1 MLKLRFLVVLLFLP
15 FVLVSCGD
23 KFVGSVPGY
32 IDPVDMRIV
41 DSGTN
46 FVFVFSSNEN
56 VKVYNFE
63 KLVSSFDRRAEFVV
77 TKSRKLEIYQK
88 VDSIFTSKN
97 LKSYGLVAS
106 RGAQWL
112 SVVNGNEFGLYNY
125 VKGISFSEDGSR
137 YGFVYNVG
145 GLVSN
150 GTIFGGKYYVNI
162 DGYDNGPYDDALLP
176 IFTDDGKVVLVIKEL
191 GLWKVKYDTFEYGD
205 YEDVLV
211 PSNPVYG
218 DKVIFLFKKKSR
230 WYMNNTTNVFKD
242 VVVFEFNNGNYV
254 LGESNDN
261 KVAVKVGVI
270 GGGFKVLGTYDK
282 VIKAIVNED
291 GTYAVVCEDSG
302 KEILIVNDNSFSNYQ
317 DIDKIEFS
325 ENNKYWGIR
334 YKKDGKYFVNVNGKD
349 LWNCNLLDFA
359 FKNDSVLIMYLEKD
373 KILAKEIP
381 FKNL

>member
-32 IDPVDMRIV
+32 IEPVDMRIV

-88 VDSIFTSKN
+88 VDGIFTSKN

-176 IFTDDGKVVLVIKEL
+176 IFTDDGKVILVIKEL

>member
-32 IDPVDMRIV
+32 IEPVDMRIV

-88 VDSIFTSKN
+88 VDGIFTSKN

-218 DKVIFLFKKKSR
+218 DKVIFLFKKKNR

-302 KEILIVNDNSFSNYQ
+302 KEILIVNDNFFSNYQ

-373 KILAKEIP
+373 KILAKEIS

>member
-254 LGESNDN
+254 LGELNEN

>member
-32 IDPVDMRIV
+32 IEPVDMRIV

-88 VDSIFTSKN
+88 VDGIFTSKN

-218 DKVIFLFKKKSR
+218 DKVIFLFKKKNR

-254 LGESNDN
+254 LGELNDN

-302 KEILIVNDNSFSNYQ
+302 KEILIVNDNFFSNYQ

-373 KILAKEIP
+373 KILAKEIS

>member
-32 IDPVDMRIV
+32 IEPVDIRII